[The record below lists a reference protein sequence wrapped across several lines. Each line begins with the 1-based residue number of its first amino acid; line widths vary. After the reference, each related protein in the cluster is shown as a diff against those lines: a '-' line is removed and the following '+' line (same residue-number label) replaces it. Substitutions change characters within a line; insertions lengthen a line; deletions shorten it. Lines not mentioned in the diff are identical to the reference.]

1 MHHALLSLD
10 MGSISPEAKFF
21 CVRFVAVSG
30 GDQALKLTVKE
41 LAAALGVTDR
51 VVTTSLLEL
60 VDNGFLSH
68 KKIVEGKGRPKSE
81 YQCLPAFTKKLK
93 ALSATLPMIH
103 SSKIDH
109 VLASAGKD
117 VAGMSNT
124 NRLLLAVL
132 LAHADV
138 FGVVRDLGLADL
150 CKLTG
155 LNRVR
160 VKGHIHKLQSIS
172 IFRFWKDGLTDPKLF
187 GTVKTVYFLDM
198 SHHSLGPAH
207 NSTAVFVF
215 YCGVKAW
222 GYEDLDEASLIG
234 QAVRFLRK
242 SQTFDWNFESSS
254 AMPIDGKYSPLAAYF
269 SLLWSPFGL
278 GTEAQRELF
287 RLYRELLQLKLDEY
301 ASFLLT
307 NHWGRLTQTPSRP
320 DPRLLELIAKDLKV
334 LRRLKLDA
342 DLDLLSEFLYEVA
355 KPLALRYQKLFDEFQ
370 LAPYSSLEFMIFPSS
385 AKGAYC
391 GRQILL
397 VAPKQSVK
405 TPSCYVVTRSLGG
418 DVWNSVHKEGF
429 QSEGDIPRSDRVT
442 YGLLKSRKCPKR
454 YGAFSLKKA

>member
-1 MHHALLSLD
+1 MHHPLLLLD
-10 MGSISPEAKFF
+10 MESISPEAKFF
-21 CVRFVAVSG
+21 CVRFVAMSG
-30 GDQALKLTVKE
+30 GDQPVKLTVKE

-93 ALSATLPMIH
+93 ALSATLPMTH

-117 VAGMSNT
+117 VASMSIT

-132 LAHADV
+132 LAHADA

-155 LNRVR
+155 LNRER

-215 YCGVKAW
+215 YCGVKEW

-242 SQTFDWNFESSS
+242 SQTFDWDFALPS
-254 AMPIDGKYSPLAAYF
+254 AMPVDGKYSSLAAYF
-269 SLLWSPFGL
+269 SLLWSPLGL

-287 RLYRELLQLKLDEY
+287 RLYRELLQLKLEGY

-307 NHWGRLTQTPSRP
+307 SHWGRLTPAPSLP
-320 DPRLLELIAKDLKV
+320 DPMLLELIANDLKV
-334 LRRLKLDA
+334 LRRSKLDA
-342 DLDLLSEFLYEVA
+342 ELELLSEFLYEVA
-355 KPLALRYQKLFDEFQ
+355 RLLALRYQDLFEEFQ
-370 LAPYSSLEFMIFPSS
+370 LAPYPSLEFLIFPSS
-385 AKGAYC
+385 EKGAYC
-391 GRQILL
+391 GRRILL

-405 TPSCYVVTRSLGG
+405 KTGCYVVTRSLGI
-418 DVWNSVHKEGF
+418 DVWNCIHKEDF
-429 QSEGDIPRSDRVT
+429 PNEGDIPRSDRVT

>member
-10 MGSISPEAKFF
+10 MESISPEAKFF
-21 CVRFVAVSG
+21 CVRFVAMSG
-30 GDQALKLTVKE
+30 GDQPVKLTVKE

-51 VVTTSLLEL
+51 VVTSSLLEL
-60 VDNGFLSH
+60 VDNGFLSL

-109 VLASAGKD
+109 VLASAAKD

-132 LAHADV
+132 LAHADA

-187 GTVKTVYFLDM
+187 GAVKTVYFLDL
-198 SHHSLGPAH
+198 SHSALGPAH

-215 YCGVKAW
+215 SGVH
-222 GYEDLDEASLIG
+222 YIEYRDLDEAALIG
-234 QAVRFLRK
+234 KAAYSPRYQPL
-242 SQTFDWNFESSS
+242 TFDWALPCAGF
-254 AMPIDGKYSPLAAYF
+254 MPIDGKYNLLAAYF
-269 SLLWSPFGL
+269 SSLWSPVGRV
-278 GTEAQRELF
+278 AQI
-287 RLYRELLQLKLDEY
+287 ELLQLKLDEY

-307 NHWGRLTQTPSRP
+307 NHWCCLMPAPSP
-320 DPRLLELIAKDLKV
+320 SDPVLLEIIANDLKV
-334 LRRLKLDA
+334 LRRSKLDA

-355 KPLALRYQKLFDEFQ
+355 RLQAIRYQDLFDKLQ
-370 LAPYSSLEFMIFPSS
+370 LVSYSSMEFMILPSTE
-385 AKGAYC
+385 KGSYC
-391 GRQILL
+391 GRRVLL

-405 TPSCYVVTRSLGG
+405 NPGCYVVTR
-418 DVWNSVHKEGF
+418 DVLSGVQKKEF
-429 QSEGDIPRSDRVT
+429 KSEGDIPRSDRVT